1 MPQRTCDQDCGLFE
15 ATKMGV
21 AIFLYSCYPGRHLVD
36 NQENGAGLGNG
47 ALVNEGRPATSDITQ
62 ASHLKLERNNDRI
75 ELKRR
80 CVKRPS
86 GVDPARSKE

>member
-47 ALVNEGRPATSDITQ
+47 APVNEGRPATSDITQ
-62 ASHLKLERNNDRI
+62 ASHLKLERNNDPFT
-75 ELKRR
+75 
-80 CVKRPS
+80 VHATS
-86 GVDPARSKE
+86 PARP